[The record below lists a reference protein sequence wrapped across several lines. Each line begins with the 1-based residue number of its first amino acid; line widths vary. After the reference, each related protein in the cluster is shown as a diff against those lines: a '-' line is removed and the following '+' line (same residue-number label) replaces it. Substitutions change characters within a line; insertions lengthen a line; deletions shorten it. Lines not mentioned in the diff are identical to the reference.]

1 MMRTCA
7 TALRAAVAR
16 LRPMRRSSRRRHPHR
31 RSTYLP
37 PRDQSLRGAP
47 GLSVRM

>member
-7 TALRAAVAR
+7 NALRSAMAR
-16 LRPMRRSSRRRHPHR
+16 LRATRRPRRRYHPHR

-37 PRDQSLRGAP
+37 PREPRLSRVRALSALR
-47 GLSVRM
+47 

>member
-7 TALRAAVAR
+7 NALRAALDR
-16 LRPMRRSSRRRHPHR
+16 LRVPRRPRRRLHPHR

-37 PRDQSLRGAP
+37 PRDATLRLNA
-47 GLSVRM
+47 RA